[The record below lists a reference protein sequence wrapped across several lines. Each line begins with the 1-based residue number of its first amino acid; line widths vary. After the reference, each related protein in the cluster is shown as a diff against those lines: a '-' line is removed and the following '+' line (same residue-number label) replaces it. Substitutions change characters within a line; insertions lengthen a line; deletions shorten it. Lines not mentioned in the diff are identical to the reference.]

1 MTLLELFGLYR
12 SKRLRFRSENTI
24 RLYHHTIR
32 SFGRSLGHEP
42 TIDDLTNDAVQ
53 AHMSAVIAWGNTP
66 QTANKDRSQ
75 LLSMWRFA
83 ATHRIIDRWPDVL
96 AIPEPEIVPMGWMPE
111 ELAAIFAACDR
122 QRGEISGRHAGLW
135 WSTLFRVLVDTGE
148 RIGAIR
154 SLKKQHLQGRWILV
168 PAESRKGRK
177 RDRLYPIQ
185 AETMKALAA
194 LTKGSGSTSLVFQWD
209 KADTYIYRSLTK
221 ILESAGLPTDR
232 RSKFHRIR
240 RTVASAVAQA
250 GGNPSDALD
259 HASPKTTKK
268 YLDPRIV
275 GAVPVDSIL
284 AAYLASPQR
293 AIAHGPDMNQ
303 KTG

>member
-1 MTLLELFGLYR
+1 VKLTELFDLYR
-12 SKRLRFRSENTI
+12 TKRLRFRSENTT

-32 SFGRSLGHEP
+32 SFGRSLGREP
-42 TIDDLTNDAVQ
+42 TIDDLTNDAIQ
-53 AHMSAVIAWGNTP
+53 SHMADVISWGNTP

-75 LLSMWRFA
+75 LLALWRYA
-83 ATHRIIDRWPDVL
+83 ATHRIVDRWPDVL
-96 AIPEPEIVPMGWMPE
+96 AMPEPEIVPMGWMPE

-122 QRGEISGRHAGLW
+122 QRGLVAGRQAGLW

-148 RIGAIR
+148 RIGAVR
-154 SLKKQHLQGRWILV
+154 HLKKQHLQGRWILI
-168 PAESRKGRK
+168 PAEFRKGKK

-185 AETMKALAA
+185 PATTKALAE
-194 LTKGSGSTSLVFQWD
+194 LTKGSASSALVFPWD
-209 KADTYIYRSLTK
+209 KTDTYIYRSLTR
-221 ILESAGLPTDR
+221 ILTSAGLPTDR

-250 GGNPSDALD
+250 GGNPSEAMD

-275 GAVPVDSIL
+275 GTVPVDSIL
-284 AAYLASPQR
+284 AAYLANPR
-293 AIAHGPDMNQ
+293 PAPPPADAKRIG
-303 KTG
+303 